1 MEVCNA
7 DCGEGR
13 MVKNA
18 KLKVNPRVRI
28 GKYAKIKRQYR
39 KSTIKGKTKQSR
51 RSSKPTSLK
60 AKSPVGKRSA
70 VNDTWDVLV
79 DTLVQIEQNNQKS
92 RQEEREK
99 YKRWLIDLMNSTN
112 AMMAMKAKLADDS
125 WHSTITPLPS
135 YDGDNLEFHDW
146 QQEVVK
152 CINSNGWKNEKRVL
166 DMLPM
171 ALMGKANLV
180 YRALTEEQKISLDS
194 IFSCLKKAL
203 DPRAEIRNRE
213 LFFNS
218 VREDGEFMTAFVSRC
233 YMYIIRSTGVTD
245 VTEVP
250 WVKPFMVDKIYAN
263 LGKLDRKIL
272 KLAMG
277 VEDDINLLAM
287 KADELLHV
295 NYRRDTLRPR
305 ELQNAQ
311 KRKEKSRRSHCIRQN
326 QNHRAWQENNLT
338 VPSMTRP
345 GGSTRNGQN
354 IWDDQEE
361 PYQSVDDE
369 ANVLNVDT
377 EQEYTQAYEE
387 PRCEESETGA
397 GIENL
402 F

>member
-218 VREDGEFMTAFVSRC
+218 VRENGESMTAFVSRC
-233 YMYIIRSTGVTD
+233 HTYIIRSAGVTD

-250 WVKPFMVDKIYAN
+250 WMKPFMVDKIYAN
-263 LGKLDRKIL
+263 LGKMDRKIL

-277 VEDDINLLAM
+277 EEDEINLLAI
-287 KADELLHV
+287 KADELLHM
-295 NYRRDTLRPR
+295 NSSRDALRPQ
-305 ELQNAQ
+305 ELYHAP
-311 KRKEKSRRSHCIRQN
+311 KRKEKSLRSQCSRQD
-326 QNHRAWQENNLT
+326 QNYHAWLNDEFT
-338 VPSMTRP
+338 PPTMTRP
-345 GGSTRNGQN
+345 GGSTCNEQSV
-354 IWDDQEE
+354 WDDQEE
-361 PYQSVDDE
+361 QYQSVDDE
-369 ANVLNVDT
+369 ANLFNMET

-387 PRCEESETGA
+387 PRCEENETGA
-397 GIENL
+397 GFENL